1 MHLSKVPFSKTN
13 AFSDFFLDYIRG
25 DERLVDLYNRY
36 PHPDAFREQIT
47 EKQKSFPAHIR
58 EVLADVLTNQ
68 YRDTPSKQAVKS
80 NIESLRH
87 ANTFTVVTGHQL
99 NICTGPLYFIY
110 KIVTVIN
117 AGRRLKQQYPDFN
130 FVPVYWMASEDHDYD
145 EIKYLR
151 LYGKKYTWVTRQQG
165 AVGRFSPDGLAELTA
180 SLPGDASIFTN
191 AYAQGKTL
199 SESVRIYV
207 NELFG
212 DEGLVV
218 IDADVPQLKRQF
230 IPVMEEDMLRHTT
243 RKLVDET
250 NAVLESSGYKAQVHC
265 RDVNFFYL
273 DGDLRSRIERNG
285 ESFDV
290 LDTSTR
296 FNESTLTETITGA
309 PEKFSPNVILRP
321 LYQEMILP
329 NLAYTGGPAEVVYWL
344 QLKRVFDHFKVPF
357 PILLPRNFAMI
368 VEQQVKKKLD
378 KTGLAINDLFDSKNE
393 IFRRWVVAHSE
404 KDLSV
409 ENESNSLQSLF
420 EVLKKKAIAIDK
432 TLGPH
437 VAATGKQTLN
447 RIEVIGKKM
456 LRAEKRIQQNKLD
469 QIESVKDLLF
479 PNGSLQ
485 ERTDNLLNFY
495 PADPQFIQALLANLD
510 PFDFQFNILTCE

>member
-25 DERLVDLYNRY
+25 DERLRDLYNRF

-47 EKQKSFPAHIR
+47 EKQKSFPTSSRDILVD
-58 EVLADVLTNQ
+58 ELMNQ
-68 YRDTPSKQAVKS
+68 YRDIPSKQAAIS
-80 NIESLRH
+80 SIESLRQ

-99 NICTGPLYFIY
+99 NICTGPLYFVY
-110 KIVTVIN
+110 KIVTIIN
-117 AGRRLKQQYPDFN
+117 TCRRLRQQYSEIN

-145 EIKYLR
+145 EIKYFR
-151 LYGKKYTWVTRQQG
+151 LFGKKYTWVTRQQG
-165 AVGRFSPDGLAELTA
+165 AVGRFSPDGLAQLTA

-191 AYAQGKTL
+191 AYTQGKTL
-199 SESVRIYV
+199 SESVRLYV

-218 IDADVPQLKRQF
+218 IDADVPTLKRQF

-273 DGDLRSRIERNG
+273 DGYLRSRIERHDK
-285 ESFDV
+285 SFNV
-290 LDTSTR
+290 LDTTIN
-296 FNESTLTETITGA
+296 FNESTLTETIADA

-344 QLKRVFDHFKVPF
+344 QLKRVFDHFNVPF

-368 VEQQVKKKLD
+368 VESQVKKKLD
-378 KTGLAINDLFDSKNE
+378 KTGLTINDLFDSKNE
-393 IFRRWVVAHSE
+393 IFKKWVVAHSV
-404 KDLSV
+404 KDLSID
-409 ENESNSLQSLF
+409 NELKSLHSLF
-420 EVLKKKAIAIDK
+420 EALRKKAEAIDT

-437 VAATGKQTLN
+437 VAATGKQAFN
-447 RIEVIGKKM
+447 RIEGIGKKM
-456 LRAEKRIQQNKLD
+456 LRAEKRIQKNKLD

-495 PADPQFIQALLANLD
+495 PADPQFIQSLLANLD
-510 PFDFQFNILTCE
+510 PFDFQFNVLTYE